1 MGPSRRHGKQ
11 WSTFAAAQ
19 TDGADAPRRDR
30 LQNVCTSVIGLW
42 CFRFLVPHHCG
53 MPPAFLPAAALGS
66 VMDLPGAPA
75 RPTRCLFS
83 DADRMCARR
92 SGSHLRYAGHNRV
105 HGRDPADRLAQT
117 LGAAAPV
124 PASLWCHRGHFPV
137 RQHSKGSEAFV
148 PFLLLILVIPVVHKS
163 GTLRIAERA
172 VSSA

>member
-1 MGPSRRHGKQ
+1 MVLPFPCPH
-11 WSTFAAAQ
+11 
-19 TDGADAPRRDR
+19 R
-30 LQNVCTSVIGLW
+30 L
-42 CFRFLVPHHCG
+42 
-53 MPPAFLPAAALGS
+53 PPAFLPAAALRS

-83 DADRMCARR
+83 DADRIERR
-92 SGSHLRYAGHNRV
+92 SGSRLRYAGHNRV
-105 HGRDPADRLAQT
+105 HGRDPTDRLAQT

-148 PFLLLILVIPVVHKS
+148 PFLLSILDVIQVVHKS
-163 GTLRIAERA
+163 GTLRIAESA